1 MKFILNLNKEKSK
14 VGPRLQSDHI
24 NDSLPMWKQVMAT
37 YMGFLREAVVT
48 CVVVYLLIGVVLNIY
63 FVRGQSMLPTLH
75 DGEIVVGNHIAPTL
89 QHGQIIVC
97 KPHGFDETIIKRIV
111 GMPGDI
117 IDIDFDQGVVYR
129 NGEAL
134 DEPYVKAPT
143 YSDLGTEFPLTVEEG
158 TYFVLGDNRNNSRDS
173 RWPAIGLIRRDEI
186 LGSYLFSIF

>member
-1 MKFILNLNKEKSK
+1 
-14 VGPRLQSDHI
+14 
-24 NDSLPMWKQVMAT
+24 
-37 YMGFLREAVVT
+37 
-48 CVVVYLLIGVVLNIY
+48 
-63 FVRGQSMLPTLH
+63 MLPTLH